1 MKKSTTKV
9 SPLVMDER
17 RRKKNEQ
24 QQLVRK
30 RKQRAESRATA
41 IPDWTIGVDLG
52 DEASYY
58 CVLDKE
64 GNVVMEGSLPTEKTE
79 FQKVFGGLSGGR
91 VVMEVGT
98 HSPWVSRCVKE
109 VGHEVIVAN
118 ARKVKLIA
126 ESSEKDDRLDA
137 EMLARLGR
145 VDVRLLSPIE
155 HRGKEAQGDL
165 LLIRVRAGLVRART
179 QLVNGARGLVKS
191 MGERLPR
198 CAAEKMNEVVAGGL
212 SESLRGTLKPML
224 EAIGELS
231 KRIAGYDVRI
241 EHLCQERY
249 PETALLTAVSGVGS
263 LIALTFVLTLEEP
276 QRFGRS
282 RQVGPYLGMRPGR
295 RDSGKS
301 RPQLRISKEGD
312 TYLRSLLVQAAHCI
326 LRSTAEDSDL
336 KRFGLKLSKRGGKNG
351 RKRAKVAVAR
361 RLAVLLHHLWVNGEV
376 YDPLYNEK
384 GKKRGE
390 KAA

>member
-1 MKKSTTKV
+1 MKKSSTKV
-9 SPLVMDER
+9 SPLVRYER

-24 QQLVRK
+24 HEIVRK
-30 RKQRAESRATA
+30 RKRRGESRPPA
-41 IPDWTIGVDLG
+41 IPDSTIGVDLG
-52 DEASYY
+52 DEKSCY

-64 GNVVMEGSLPTEKTE
+64 GNVVEEGVIVTGKGE
-79 FQKVFGGLSGGR
+79 FQKVFRDLPRSR

-118 ARKVKLIA
+118 ARKVKLIT
-126 ESSEKDDRLDA
+126 ESSEKDDKVDA
-137 EMLARLGR
+137 ETLARLGR
-145 VDVRLLSPIE
+145 VDVRLLSPIQ

-165 LLIRVRAGLVRART
+165 LLIRSRAVLVRARS
-179 QLVNGARGLVKS
+179 QLVNAARGLVKS

-198 CAAEKMNEVVAGGL
+198 CAAEQMNEVVAGGL
-212 SESLRGTLKPML
+212 SEELQGTLKPML
-224 EAIGELS
+224 QASSELS
-231 KRIAGYDVRI
+231 KRIAEYDVRI
-241 EHLCQERY
+241 EQLCKDRY
-249 PETALLTAVSGVGS
+249 PETALLMAVSGVGA
-263 LIALTFVLTLEEP
+263 LIALTFVLTLEDP
-276 QRFGRS
+276 CRFARS
-282 RQVGPYLGMRPGR
+282 RQVGPYLGLRPGR

-301 RPQLRISKEGD
+301 QPQLRISKEGD
-312 TYLRSLLVQAAHCI
+312 GYLRTLLIQAAHCI

-384 GKKRGE
+384 AKRGKK
-390 KAA
+390 AA

>member
-1 MKKSTTKV
+1 MKKSTKV

-24 QQLVRK
+24 QQIVRK
-30 RKQRAESRATA
+30 RKRGADRGRTA

-52 DEASYY
+52 DEESYY

-64 GNVVMEGSLPTEKTE
+64 GNVDREGSVRTEKTE
-79 FQKVFGGLSGGR
+79 FQKVFGGLARSR

-109 VGHEVIVAN
+109 AGHEVIVAN

-126 ESSEKDDRLDA
+126 ESSEKDDKLDA

-145 VDVRLLSPIE
+145 VDVQLLSPIE

-165 LLIRVRAGLVRART
+165 VLIRTRSALVRART
-179 QLVNGARGLVKS
+179 QLVNTARGLVKS

-198 CAAEKMNEVVAGGL
+198 CAAEKMNEVLGGGL
-212 SESLRGTLKPML
+212 SESLQGTLKPML
-224 EAIGELS
+224 KAIGELS
-231 KRIAGYDVRI
+231 QRITEYDVRI
-241 EHLCQERY
+241 EQLCKERY
-249 PETALLTAVSGVGS
+249 PETRLLTAVSGVGS

-276 QRFGRS
+276 GRFGRS
-282 RQVGPYLGMRPGR
+282 RQVGPYLGLRPGR

-312 TYLRSLLVQAAHCI
+312 TYLRSLLIQAAHCI

-336 KRFGLKLSKRGGKNG
+336 KRFGLKLCKRGGKNG

-361 RLAVLLHHLWVNGEV
+361 RLAVLLHHLWGNGEV

-384 GKKRGE
+384 GKRGK